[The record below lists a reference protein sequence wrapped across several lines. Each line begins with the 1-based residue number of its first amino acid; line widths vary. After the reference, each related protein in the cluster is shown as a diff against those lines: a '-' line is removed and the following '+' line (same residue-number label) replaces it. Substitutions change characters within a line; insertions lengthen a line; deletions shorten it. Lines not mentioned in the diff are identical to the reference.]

1 MSEAQQQP
9 AEQQP
14 AAQPPAAPAEAAAA
28 PAAAPAEAA
37 EPQAIA
43 GVGFLVMA
51 FTDETS
57 ADQVLDA
64 MKQAKKQGQFYFEEA
79 AVIRQDQNGKVHY
92 KETGDM
98 STGKGAGIGAV
109 VGGIIGI
116 LGGPAGVVL
125 GAGAGAALGGAIA
138 HPDKGFRNES
148 LNTLGVALMPGNSAI
163 AAITSSDFL
172 KALREEIPIENT
184 RATVANM
191 STEISNELAQGRD
204 VAIGIV
210 LTEEGLAIK
219 KIAADENSA
228 EIVGAVITDQAIV
241 AGAAVVTPEGA
252 AYKVGVVTA
261 EGAAVEAG
269 VITDEGAAV
278 VDAVALP
285 DDAPAAEAPAAE
297 AKPAADGEAKA

>member
-1 MSEAQQQP
+1 MSESQQQP
-9 AEQQP
+9 AEQ
-14 AAQPPAAPAEAAAA
+14 
-28 PAAAPAEAA
+28 PAAAPAEVPATPAA
-37 EPQAIA
+37 PAQPEAIA

-64 MKQAKKQGQFYFEEA
+64 MKEAKKKGQFYFEEA

-98 STGKGAGIGAV
+98 KTGKGAGIGAV
-109 VGGIIGI
+109 VGGILGI

-125 GAGAGAALGGAIA
+125 GAGAGAAIGGALA
-138 HPDKGFRNES
+138 HPDKGFRDES

-163 AAITSSDFL
+163 AAITSSEFL
-172 KALREEIPIENT
+172 KALREEIPVENV

-191 STEISNELAQGRD
+191 SNEISNELAAGRD
-204 VAIGIV
+204 VAIGIL

-228 EIVGAVITDQAIV
+228 EVVGAIITDDAIV

-261 EGAAVEAG
+261 EGAVVEAG
-269 VITDEGAAV
+269 VITDEGAAI

-285 DDAPAAEAPAAE
+285 EDAPAAEAPAAE
-297 AKPAADGEAKA
+297 APAAEKPAGEGEAKA

>member
-1 MSEAQQQP
+1 
-9 AEQQP
+9 
-14 AAQPPAAPAEAAAA
+14 
-28 PAAAPAEAA
+28 
-37 EPQAIA
+37 
-43 GVGFLVMA
+43 MA

-163 AAITSSDFL
+163 AAITSSEFL
-172 KALREEIPIENT
+172 KAMREEVPIENV

-191 STEISNELAQGRD
+191 ATEIANELAQGRD
-204 VAIGIV
+204 VAIGIL

-228 EIVGAVITDQAIV
+228 EVVAAVITDNAIV
-241 AGAAVVTPEGA
+241 AGAAVITPEGA

-269 VITDEGAAV
+269 VITDEGAEI
-278 VDAVALP
+278 VDAVAVP
-285 DDAPAAEAPAAE
+285 EDAPAAPAAAEE
-297 AKPAADGEAKA
+297 AKPAEGEAKA